1 MQNILSSLYLNMR
14 DASQL
19 GENIS
24 LAHKDIFYAVS
35 LSEDS
40 DKHFHVLKCSEF
52 PLSKDYLE
60 GQTFSTNVRLI
71 YLNGKQIWSY
81 WVRSRDND
89 ASLKKSGII

>member
-1 MQNILSSLYLNMR
+1 MQNILGSLYLNMR

-19 GENIS
+19 SENIS
-24 LAHKDIFYAVS
+24 LAHKDTFYAVN

-40 DKHFHVLKCSEF
+40 DNHFHVVKYSEF

-60 GQTFSTNVRLI
+60 GQTFTTDIRLI

-81 WVRSRDND
+81 WVRGRDND
-89 ASLKKSGII
+89 ASLKQLGII

>member
-1 MQNILSSLYLNMR
+1 MIIKVEKALIEQKSLLKCV
-14 DASQL
+14 DSPW
-19 GENIS
+19 
-24 LAHKDIFYAVS
+24 DIFYAVS

-81 WVRSRDND
+81 WVRDRDND